1 MINLSEIEET
11 IDLFMTTHDTTFY
24 TCSRLAD
31 MFVVL
36 DHLKAARGEQ
46 RADAPDPVTQD
57 LSGSQ
62 FLEACSGVPYP
73 ALMRVLDEHMS
84 ALAVVQ
90 PREYSALMGKIRA
103 LR

>member
-1 MINLSEIEET
+1 VIDLNEIQET

-24 TCSRLAD
+24 TVSKLAD
-31 MFVVL
+31 MFTVM
-36 DHLKAARGEQ
+36 DHLKALKEEELTTRQ
-46 RADAPDPVTQD
+46 M
-57 LSGSQ
+57 SGSE

-90 PREYSALMGKIRA
+90 PREYESLMSRIRA

>member
-1 MINLSEIEET
+1 MIDLDEIEET
-11 IDLFMTTHDTTFY
+11 IDKFLSTRDTSFY
-24 TCSRLAD
+24 ACSRLAD
-31 MFVVL
+31 MFIVM
-36 DHLKAARGEQ
+36 DHL
-46 RADAPDPVTQD
+46 RASKEAD
-57 LSGSQ
+57 LSTQRMSGSE

-73 ALMRVLDEHMS
+73 ALMRVLDEHVS

>member
-1 MINLSEIEET
+1 MIDLNEIEET
-11 IDLFMTTHDTTFY
+11 IDVFMTTHDTTFY
-24 TCSRLAD
+24 TVSKLAD
-31 MFVVL
+31 MFTVM
-36 DHLKAARGEQ
+36 DHLKAPKEADPTTQ
-46 RADAPDPVTQD
+46 RM
-57 LSGSQ
+57 SGSE

-90 PREYSALMGKIRA
+90 PREYEALMGRIRA